1 MSDRLPTK
9 KEALTLLRKTGCST
23 NVIKH
28 SETVTKLAVE
38 IAQACQKRGLDVNTQ
53 LVEIGATLH
62 DIGRSET
69 HTVNHG
75 IAGARIA
82 KSLGIPKPIIQIIKR
97 HIGGGITSREAR
109 KLGWPEDVY
118 IPQTIE
124 EKIVC
129 YADKRVEG
137 AHRVPVEETIRKL
150 GGRIPTSSITRIR
163 ALHEEMIALTGDCE
177 CLQ

>member
-1 MSDRLPTK
+1 VSDKLPTR

-23 NVIKH
+23 SVIKH
-28 SETVTKLAVE
+28 SETVTELALE
-38 IAQACQKRGLDVNTQ
+38 IAQACQKRGLNVNAQ
-53 LVEIGATLH
+53 LVEIGAILH

-75 IAGARIA
+75 VAGARIA
-82 KSLGIPKPIIQIIKR
+82 KSLEIPKPIILIIKR
-97 HIGGGITSREAR
+97 HVGGGITSREAR

-137 AHRVPVEETIRKL
+137 IHRVPVEETIRKL
-150 GGRIPTSSITRIR
+150 SGRIPASAISRIR
-163 ALHEEMIALTGDCE
+163 TLHEEMIALTGDCE
-177 CLQ
+177 CLR

>member
-1 MSDRLPTK
+1 VSDRLPTR

-28 SETVTKLAVE
+28 SETVTQLALE
-38 IAQACQKRGLDVNTQ
+38 IARACQTRGLDVNTQ
-53 LVEIGATLH
+53 LVEIGAVLH

-69 HTVNHG
+69 HTVDHG

-82 KSLGIPKPIIQIIKR
+82 KSLDMPKPIIQIIKR
-97 HIGGGITSREAR
+97 HVGGGITIQEAR
-109 KLGWPEDVY
+109 RLGWPEDVY

-137 AHRVPVEETIRKL
+137 THRVPVEETIKKL
-150 GGRIPTSSITRIR
+150 NGKIPASAISRIR
-163 ALHEEMIALTGDCE
+163 ALHEEMIVLTGDCE
-177 CLQ
+177 CLR